1 MGIISAIPVIGPI
14 VEKII
19 GVVDQA
25 VPDKDLR
32 EKLKADIQSELLR
45 LDYSAL
51 EKEIEAKAQIIV
63 AEAQGHSWL
72 QRNWRPILMLTVVAI
87 IANNYI
93 IYPYLSLFTDK
104 AVILDLPSELFTL
117 MTIGVGGYI
126 VGRSGEKIVKTL
138 RNPEANK

>member
-1 MGIISAIPVIGPI
+1 MGLLSAIPVVGPI
-14 VEKII
+14 VEKVI

-25 VPDKDLR
+25 VPDKDLK
-32 EKLKADIQSELLR
+32 EKLKAEIESKLLE

-51 EKEIEAKAQIIV
+51 EKEIDARAKIIV
-63 AEAQGHSWL
+63 AEATGHSWL

-104 AVILDLPSELFTL
+104 AVILELPSELFTL

-126 VGRSGEKIVKTL
+126 VGRSGEKIVKSMKGK
-138 RNPEANK
+138 EVV